1 MRFFIIV
8 LASIVFMAQGNRPV
22 YAEEDHS
29 QNIFVLP
36 FEVSRTG
43 QYAYLNDAIRQML
56 VTRLFRQEGIN
67 VVATELSSK
76 KISSLKSLL
85 ASGNYTKAVA
95 EVKADWLVQGSMYSL
110 KDGLQMN
117 LTLYPAA
124 ADRKPIPYGF
134 KAGGAD
140 DIIPAIAQLTTEI
153 QSGIKSR
160 DEKSAE
166 LLAKKSEDD
175 GLSGFQT
182 PHPERAYKKGLYS
195 GATLFGGTGDDR
207 FESQGIRKSSSIP
220 ITVESVTLG
229 DLDGDGVNELVAS
242 SRSRVRVFH
251 FADRR
256 FRIVAEY
263 NFSPRMKIHAINI
276 ADPGKS
282 GKMKLFVS
290 ADQGKYP
297 ASAVLAWDG
306 TDSLQLIEQKMRWYI
321 RPVWWPGK
329 GVILA
334 GQQVSPNISDNF
346 LAPGVFELSF
356 DSEKGRLVR
365 GAKLLLPAKTNLFD
379 FIVADL
385 NGDGMEEMMVI
396 DSQQKLLV
404 YDDAQNLI
412 WVSSANY
419 GGSKKFFGPPLSE
432 EGRLSGGYDESQ
444 QSQRILVFIPGRMD
458 VKDITGDGLPE
469 IVVSTNEV
477 AAYTQYMDNFR
488 TYDGG
493 AVACLSW
500 RGEGLMELWR
510 TNHIEGYVADY
521 AFDGEGEVIKEKET
535 QFLNRLYV
543 AQIPDASMWETIL
556 PGSDNSKI
564 LAYEMLVRKEGENPA
579 DSETGAVN

>member
-8 LASIVFMAQGNRPV
+8 LASIVFMAQGNHPI
-22 YAEEDHS
+22 YAEEDNS

-67 VVATELSSK
+67 VVATELSTE
-76 KISSLKSLL
+76 KINSLKSLL
-85 ASGNYTKAVA
+85 ASGNHTEAVA
-95 EVKADWLVQGSMYSL
+95 EVKADWLVAGSMYSL

-124 ADRKPIPYGF
+124 TDQKPIPYGF

-140 DIIPAIAQLTTEI
+140 DIIPAITELTAEI
-153 QSGIKSR
+153 QRGINPR
-160 DEKSAE
+160 DEKSPE
-166 LLAKKSEDD
+166 VLANRGEDA

-182 PHPERAYKKGLYS
+182 PHPERAYKKGLYA
-195 GATLFGGTGDDR
+195 GATLFGGKGDDR
-207 FESQGIRKSSSIP
+207 FESKGVRKSSSIP
-220 ITVESVTLG
+220 LTVESVTLG
-229 DLDGDGVNELVAS
+229 DLDGDGVNELIAS
-242 SRSRVRVFH
+242 SRSRIRVFH

-256 FRIVAEY
+256 FRMVAEY
-263 NFSPRMKIHAINI
+263 DLSPRIKIHAINI

-282 GKMKLFVS
+282 GRMKLFVS

-297 ASAVLAWDG
+297 ASAVLTWDG
-306 TDSLQLIEQKMRWYI
+306 TENLQLIQQEMRWYI

-329 GVILA
+329 GMILA

-356 DSEKGRLVR
+356 DAEKGRLVR
-365 GAKLLLPAKTNLFD
+365 GDKLLLPEKTNLFD
-379 FIVADL
+379 FVVADL
-385 NGDGMEEMMVI
+385 NGDGVEEMVI
-396 DSQQKLLV
+396 IDRQQKLLV

-419 GGSKKFFGPPLSE
+419 GGSKKFFGPPISDS
-432 EGRLSGGYDESQ
+432 GRLTGGYDESQ
-444 QSQRILVFIPGRMD
+444 QGRRMLVFIPGRMD

-477 AAYTQYMDNFR
+477 AAYTQYLGNFR
-488 TYDGG
+488 NYDGG

-521 AFDGEGEVIKEKET
+521 AFDGEGEVIEDEET
-535 QFLNRLYV
+535 LFMNRLYV
-543 AQIPDASMWETIL
+543 AQIPDATIWETVL

-564 LAYEMLVRKEGENPA
+564 LAYEMLVRKEEK
-579 DSETGAVN
+579 GAAAN